1 MNNTTIET
9 PREKATW
16 KTTLRWIGF
25 IPLSLIVGFFFG
37 AVLPRSIGWFASL
50 FGYGDSF
57 GVLRIL
63 RGLAY
68 GHTAEA
74 VEGVSLP
81 SLGSEIIFGII
92 MVLVTLKTAG
102 YTCPRSDIGVWVVC
116 ALMMLFGALL
126 MYFILPLWGVVAM
139 TSYLAL
145 LVLSL
150 SFAVFSPVCSYYLT
164 REKM

>member
-1 MNNTTIET
+1 MDNTEIKTSS
-9 PREKATW
+9 EKMDL
-16 KTTLRWIGF
+16 KTVIRWIGF
-25 IPLSLIVGFFFG
+25 IPLSLIIGCLFG
-37 AVLPRSIGWFASL
+37 GVLPRFIGWFASL

-63 RGLAY
+63 RGLFY

-81 SLGSEIIFGII
+81 SLGSEIIFGVI

-102 YTCPRSDIGVWVVC
+102 YTCPKYDIGVWVVC

-126 MYFILPLWGVVAM
+126 MYFILPLWGGVAM

-150 SFAVFSPVCSYYLT
+150 SFAAFSPVCSFYLT
-164 REKM
+164 RGKM